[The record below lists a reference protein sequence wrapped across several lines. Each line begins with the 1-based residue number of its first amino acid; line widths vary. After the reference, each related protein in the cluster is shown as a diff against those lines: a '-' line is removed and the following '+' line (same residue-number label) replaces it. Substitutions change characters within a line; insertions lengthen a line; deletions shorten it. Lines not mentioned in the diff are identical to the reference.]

1 MSLIEEIQT
10 YAVDSNGDLGAVLR
24 KCKLLAARLGSQ
36 PLEDWLVW
44 ESNGY
49 PDNVDVPAYRK
60 WPLEVRGHFSGPF
73 GSGTRNAPIPPVC
86 LPKGVRDS
94 YLNYECRQSIS
105 SIEKMIEGTDYSRT
119 LHVNTGDLAVVLG
132 QKVYQHQNCVEAWA
146 EFGAGNLLELLN
158 TVRNMILD
166 FSIAVWKVDPMA
178 GDTKGKE
185 EAINP
190 SKVTQIFNTT
200 VYGGSANLVG
210 SADASSVLFNVVQND
225 LKSLEHALEKNNVP
239 QEDIELLKQALH
251 EEEIPKLE
259 AGFGPKVSDWI
270 GRMVKKAADG
280 SWNVGVGAA
289 GGILAQIISKFYGL

>member
-1 MSLIEEIQT
+1 MSLIEDIQAD
-10 YAVDSNGDLGAVLR
+10 AVDSNGDLGAVLR

-49 PDNVDVPAYRK
+49 PEDVEVPDYRK
-60 WPLEVRGHFSGPF
+60 WPLEVKGHFSGPF
-73 GSGTRNAPIPPVC
+73 GSGMRNAPIPSVC
-86 LPKGVRDS
+86 LPKGVRES
-94 YLNYECRQSIS
+94 YSNYECRQSIS
-105 SIEKMIEGTDYSRT
+105 SIEKMIKGADGSST
-119 LHVNTGDLAVVLG
+119 LHVNTGDLAVALG
-132 QKVYQHQNCVEAWA
+132 QKVYRHQNCVEAWA

-166 FSIAVWKVDPMA
+166 FSIAVWKEDPMA
-178 GDTKGKE
+178 GDTEDKE
-185 EAINP
+185 TIEP

-210 SADASSVLFNVVQND
+210 ASENSSVVFNVIQNN
-225 LKSLEHALEKNNVP
+225 LQSLEDALEKNNVS
-239 QEDIELLKQALH
+239 QKDIELLKEALQ
-251 EEEIPKLE
+251 EEQTPELE
-259 AGFGPKVSDWI
+259 AGFGPKVSEWI

-289 GGILAQIISKFYGL
+289 GGILAQIISKYYGL